1 MGCVELVVGM
11 DRGDNY
17 GINRRTCVWE
27 REGWLLRYVSEKQR
41 WKVENS

>member
-27 REGWLLRYVSEKQR
+27 GEGCL
-41 WKVENS
+41 